1 MGAVPAAIIFV
12 NNDLTNQ
19 TRDWIVKQL
28 HIDEY
33 MSGDEFDARVAAD
46 AQYPSNVRALNRRIM
61 VIRDFREEMNR
72 EIADVVIFVKE
83 ALASIEKNNFGPPGQ
98 TYQVLN
104 LYWGQLCVY

>member
-1 MGAVPAAIIFV
+1 MI
-12 NNDLTNQ
+12 
-19 TRDWIVKQL
+19 
-28 HIDEY
+28 
-33 MSGDEFDARVAAD
+33 
-46 AQYPSNVRALNRRIM
+46 
-61 VIRDFREEMNR
+61 IRDFREEMNR